1 MGQRN
6 SRIGRDGHR
15 RAHAGND
22 LERDAGAGQ
31 GFGLFAAATEDE
43 RIAAL
48 QPYDPAAAPRVH
60 DQERV
65 DPLLGQRVVAGS
77 LTRVD
82 TPRARG
88 LVEESRVDQPV
99 VHDDL
104 SSPQELEPTHRHE
117 PGIAGARADERDRAD
132 SHDSAPSSSSSRCLA
147 SSRPRSTISRRTS
160 GPSARRHA
168 SAVTGRPAARSSRL
182 ASAAIEASVV

>member
-1 MGQRN
+1 MGTRLSSN
-6 SRIGRDGHR
+6 HCRRSRSATTSPITITTGGSSR
-15 RAHAGND
+15 RAHAGTD

-65 DPLLGQRVVAGS
+65 DPLLRQRVVAGR
-77 LTRVD
+77 LPRVD

-88 LVEESRVDQPV
+88 LVEE
-99 VHDDL
+99 
-104 SSPQELEPTHRHE
+104 
-117 PGIAGARADERDRAD
+117 
-132 SHDSAPSSSSSRCLA
+132 
-147 SSRPRSTISRRTS
+147 PRID
-160 GPSARRHA
+160 
-168 SAVTGRPAARSSRL
+168 
-182 ASAAIEASVV
+182 